1 MTCLKAIQVASEH
14 SSPLSISIS
23 LPKEKISVDE
33 AVSHTKSLALYVRH
47 LAMEYRVPVILHSQH
62 CSKSLPWLE
71 GLISLDEDYYRKH
84 GVPLFSSHG
93 IDLST
98 DPHWEENLVIYAKYF
113 ADRFVKIDLWLEIS
127 LGYSP
132 RIHQQIF
139 DAHSRLFRIGKF
151 FSIKVP
157 DDIDSELENIS
168 DKAPSLFVVRRS
180 VHGVT
185 FVGRVK
191 SAPQSIPN

>member
-14 SSPLSISIS
+14 SSPLNICIS
-23 LPKEKISVDE
+23 LPKEKISLDE

-62 CSKSLPWLE
+62 CSKRLPWLE

-98 DPHWEENLVIYAKYF
+98 DPYWEENLAIYAKYF
-113 ADRFVKIDLWLEIS
+113 ADRFVKIDLWLEMS

-132 RIHQQIF
+132 RIHQQIV
-139 DAHSRLFRIGKF
+139 DAHSRLSRIGKF
-151 FSIKVP
+151 FSIKAEV
-157 DDIDSELENIS
+157 ENIS
-168 DKAPSLFVVRRS
+168 DKASSLFVVRRS
-180 VHGVT
+180 THGVT

-191 SAPQSIPN
+191 SAPQSTPN